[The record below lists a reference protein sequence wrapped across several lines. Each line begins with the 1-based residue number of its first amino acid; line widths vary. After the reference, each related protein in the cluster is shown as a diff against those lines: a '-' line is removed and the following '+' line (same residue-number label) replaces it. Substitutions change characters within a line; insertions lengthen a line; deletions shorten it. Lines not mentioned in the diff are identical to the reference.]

1 MTPPRRKHAQLQPV
15 TSSPTIA
22 FEQEEEDAV
31 NGDASDSGSVYE
43 DAVDAPIPHLISDL
57 VEWSKDNDHNM
68 GAEQSHEAINDGIRA
83 TSTRLQARTGEPIKP
98 TTGKLKAVSRAK
110 PNASQR
116 KLAATIQKQ
125 NLPKNAISPRK
136 PRQKKAAVAD
146 AQEAAE
152 AGDDVEQGNAR
163 SRRSQRVQEEKQA
176 ATVVAAQDDAHAVTQ
191 PATKPTEGP
200 PKRGRGRPRKQAKTV
215 PANEPSATEKAG
227 PAQGSASSEVEPIV
241 PDKVHYNELF
251 VGSEP
256 SSDEKDADSSSAE
269 ESDDSPPRGTK
280 RKRAFHE
287 EEQDEEAE
295 EVPAEVTEADRERLY
310 WQWLPLQR
318 IFENVKWVGCNTKDG
333 ERQPQHRLKQKDRQV
348 KIVLGLCNDAMQRYT
363 HLRDHSGTLEN
374 GEDPAPVLRDISE
387 KVDDLRGANREH
399 LPDFTNRKQAT
410 EIYFHLIPTLVK
422 LLQHAIDCY
431 LAMDNDNMAPG
442 QITIGR
448 LRIVMNMIEMIL
460 ELAAAAKR
468 KYIRPLPVYCVVD
481 PVHNGLAVPLRNVL
495 EAFKRDIE
503 RHGLAVRR
511 QKRSEEEARQRAL
524 QLEQKE
530 RQDSQRTRIRQLQ
543 DKWVRLHNERWAAE
557 PDFKSVQK
565 MNHLEIPSNLHREY
579 DHNGEVFSRQQV
591 FVPRVGPPPGFID
604 AAAEVEWTQTEL
616 LALCDGLQEYAGER
630 VLERTIR
637 RYCGRGK
644 ALNRFSV
651 TELVTTA
658 AAMRESL
665 IAAQQAEGE
674 EVEKWVLDIPVWT
687 KGPAALGKENEDGD
701 RL

>member
-1 MTPPRRKHAQLQPV
+1 M
-15 TSSPTIA
+15 
-22 FEQEEEDAV
+22 

-57 VEWSKDNDHNM
+57 VEWSRDNDHNM

-83 TSTRLQARTGEPIKP
+83 TSTTLQARTGEPIKP

-125 NLPKNAISPRK
+125 NLSKNAISPRK

-152 AGDDVEQGNAR
+152 AGDDGDPDSAKLQRG
-163 SRRSQRVQEEKQA
+163 QRVQGEKQA
-176 ATVVAAQDDAHAVTQ
+176 AAGAAAQDDAHAVTQ
-191 PATKPTEGP
+191 PATKPTQAP
-200 PKRGRGRPRKQAKTV
+200 PKRGRGRPRKQAKTA
-215 PANEPSATEKAG
+215 PANEPNATEQAG
-227 PAQGSASSEVEPIV
+227 LAQAATSNDAEPLV

-251 VGSEP
+251 LGSDP
-256 SSDEKDADSSSAE
+256 SSDEEDVDSFSAE

-287 EEQDEEAE
+287 DEEEYEEAE
-295 EVPAEVTEADRERLY
+295 EVPAEVTEADRERLCG
-310 WQWLPLQR
+310 QWLPLQQ
-318 IFENVKWVGCNTKDG
+318 IFDNVKWVGCNTEDG
-333 ERQPQHRLKQKDRQV
+333 ERQPQHRLKQKDRQI
-348 KIVLGLCNDAMQRYT
+348 KAVLELCDDAKQRYT
-363 HLRDHSGTLEN
+363 HLKDHSGSLEN
-374 GEDPAPVLRDISE
+374 GEDPAPVLTYISE

-460 ELAAAAKR
+460 ELADAAKR
-468 KYIRPLPVYCVVD
+468 KYIRPLPVYCVIE

-530 RQDSQRTRIRQLQ
+530 RQDSQRARIRQLQ

-557 PDFKSVQK
+557 PHFKSVQK
-565 MNHLEIPSNLHREY
+565 INHLEIPSNLHREY

-637 RYCGRGK
+637 RYCGRGE

-665 IAAQQAEGE
+665 IAAQQAEDE

-687 KGPAALGKENEDGD
+687 KGPAALGKENEDRD